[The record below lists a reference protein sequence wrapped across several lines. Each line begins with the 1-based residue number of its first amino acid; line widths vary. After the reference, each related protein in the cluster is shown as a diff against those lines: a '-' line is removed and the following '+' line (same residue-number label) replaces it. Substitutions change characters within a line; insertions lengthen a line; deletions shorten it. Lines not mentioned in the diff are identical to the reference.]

1 MHGSIFLYLK
11 TEGDLQEEVRH
22 WMWHTFGIFLIM
34 YMITTIVTLVEIPTA
49 TANLVKMP
57 WLWSVVLLN
66 ILAIANIPRAIYMK
80 RPGYAFISSMCT
92 LAALAF
98 LFGVAIYPNLIVSS
112 TNPQYSLNIYNAAS
126 SQKTLSIMLIM
137 ACLGLPFVFAYTA
150 VVYWV
155 FHGKVQLGK
164 FSY

>member
-1 MHGSIFLYLK
+1 
-11 TEGDLQEEVRH
+11 
-22 WMWHTFGIFLIM
+22 
-34 YMITTIVTLVEIPTA
+34 
-49 TANLVKMP
+49 
-57 WLWSVVLLN
+57 
-66 ILAIANIPRAIYMK
+66 
-80 RPGYAFISSMCT
+80 MCT